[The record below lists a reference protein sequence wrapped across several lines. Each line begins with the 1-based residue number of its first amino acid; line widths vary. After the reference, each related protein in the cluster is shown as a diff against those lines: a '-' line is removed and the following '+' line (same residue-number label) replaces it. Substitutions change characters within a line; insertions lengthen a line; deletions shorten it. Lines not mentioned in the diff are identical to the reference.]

1 MNDCSSVVC
10 RDQIYMVIL
19 WQKNG
24 KTIFGS
30 DKLDWRTEMHSFRI
44 TLWLGKIQIE
54 GNRVNSNTILI
65 PKAVS
70 MPELPSSDG
79 YLFFSEI
86 FLVKKHV
93 GMCLM
98 LCVLIRNNSKK
109 KASGLVSLHLLDILR
124 GKFLSISFLL
134 PNQTLLT
141 FLILLN
147 VTKKNVMFVNRN
159 IKNKIK
165 NCFKLIT
172 TLTVCLLLKV

>member
-1 MNDCSSVVC
+1 
-10 RDQIYMVIL
+10 
-19 WQKNG
+19 
-24 KTIFGS
+24 
-30 DKLDWRTEMHSFRI
+30 
-44 TLWLGKIQIE
+44 
-54 GNRVNSNTILI
+54 
-65 PKAVS
+65 

-79 YLFFSEI
+79 FLFFSEM

-93 GMCLM
+93 GMRLM

-109 KASGLVSLHLLDILR
+109 KASGLVSLHLLEILR

-159 IKNKIK
+159 IKNNKK
-165 NCFKLIT
+165 KLFQINYNPNS
-172 TLTVCLLLKV
+172 LSPLKSIIQYNRFII